1 MESSFSVNSLYKSNN
16 NSKSGKTSIP
26 VTSIVI
32 AKTILGVGILGLVYL
47 YLLFSHMSSN
57 NLD

>member
-1 MESSFSVNSLYKSNN
+1 MESSFSVNSLYKSNL
-16 NSKSGKTSIP
+16 NSKSSKTNIL

-47 YLLFSHMSSN
+47 YLLLYIALCF
-57 NLD
+57 